1 MESILATVA
10 VSTSSLVLRYAAAF
24 FFVVVAIFAAY
35 ALYRTG
41 KTLQRVEKVL
51 DDVDQQAMPLLGK
64 AGTTIDEVN
73 VSLANVGEITKD
85 VSQMTEKV
93 DKIAGAVE
101 GAVTTPA
108 RKAAAF
114 SAGASEAVKTF
125 FKKGDEAGTTQ
136 EGTTP

>member
-1 MESILATVA
+1 MQSILATVA
-10 VSTSSLVLRYAAAF
+10 LSTPSIVLRYAAAF
-24 FFVVVAIFAAY
+24 FFVVVAIAAAY

-41 KTLQRVEKVL
+41 KTLKRVEKVL

-114 SAGASEAVKTF
+114 SAGVSEAMSTF
-125 FKKGDEAGTTQ
+125 FKKGDEG
-136 EGTTP
+136 GSPS